1 MKNLISII
9 AADPNSIN
17 SEIIAKLW
25 KRKKFSKKLNIFVI
39 GNYNL
44 LKKQLKLLKI
54 NIKTEKINELENK
67 NFKKKLCIYDVPLQ
81 FKKPFEV
88 SSKDVSSYVIRS
100 LKLGIKLA
108 NTKKISGFVNCPIN
122 KKDVFGKSDYGIT
135 EFLGKFS
142 GLYGKEAMLIYNK
155 ELSVSP
161 ITTHIKIKKV
171 SSSISKKIIVNKITS
186 INKFFLQKLK
196 KKPKIA
202 IVGLNPH
209 NYEFRKNSEEK
220 RIIIPAIKLLKSKNI
235 SVVGPIS
242 ADTAFVNYKNNG
254 FNVIVGMYH
263 DQVLTPF
270 KTLFRFNAINITVGL
285 PFLRVSP
292 DHGTGKNIIKKN
304 LADPES
310 LLRSINFF
318 KNINV

>member
-54 NIKTEKINELENK
+54 NIKTEKINKLENK

-100 LKLGIKLA
+100 LKLGIKFA

>member
-54 NIKTEKINELENK
+54 NIKTEKINKLENK

-88 SSKDVSSYVIRS
+88 SSKYVSSYVIRS

>member
-54 NIKTEKINELENK
+54 NIKTEKINKLENK

-100 LKLGIKLA
+100 LKLGIKFA

-171 SSSISKKIIVNKITS
+171 SSSISKKIIINKITS

-254 FNVIVGMYH
+254 FNIIVGMYH

>member
-54 NIKTEKINELENK
+54 NIKTEKINKLENK

-100 LKLGIKLA
+100 LKLGIKFA

-254 FNVIVGMYH
+254 FNIIVGMYH

>member
-67 NFKKKLCIYDVPLQ
+67 NFKKKLCMYDVPLQ

-88 SSKDVSSYVIRS
+88 SSKYVSSYVIRS

>member
-88 SSKDVSSYVIRS
+88 SSKYVSSYVIRS

>member
-88 SSKDVSSYVIRS
+88 SSKYVSSYVIRS

-171 SSSISKKIIVNKITS
+171 SSSISKKIIINKITS

>member
-88 SSKDVSSYVIRS
+88 SSKYVSSYVIRS
-100 LKLGIKLA
+100 LKLGIKFA

>member
-88 SSKDVSSYVIRS
+88 SSKYVSSYVIRS

-171 SSSISKKIIVNKITS
+171 SSSISKKIIINKITS

-254 FNVIVGMYH
+254 FNIIVGMYH

>member
-54 NIKTEKINELENK
+54 NIKTEKINKLENK

-254 FNVIVGMYH
+254 FNIIVGMYH

>member
-54 NIKTEKINELENK
+54 NIKTEKINKLENK

-88 SSKDVSSYVIRS
+88 SSKYVSSYVIRS

-254 FNVIVGMYH
+254 FNIIVGMYH

>member
-88 SSKDVSSYVIRS
+88 SSKYVSSYVIRS

-254 FNVIVGMYH
+254 FNIIVGMYH

>member
-100 LKLGIKLA
+100 LKLGIKFA

-171 SSSISKKIIVNKITS
+171 S
-186 INKFFLQKLK
+186 F
-196 KKPKIA
+196 
-202 IVGLNPH
+202 
-209 NYEFRKNSEEK
+209 
-220 RIIIPAIKLLKSKNI
+220 
-235 SVVGPIS
+235 
-242 ADTAFVNYKNNG
+242 
-254 FNVIVGMYH
+254 
-263 DQVLTPF
+263 
-270 KTLFRFNAINITVGL
+270 ITVY
-285 PFLRVSP
+285 
-292 DHGTGKNIIKKN
+292 
-304 LADPES
+304 
-310 LLRSINFF
+310 
-318 KNINV
+318 